1 MKTLLRFG
9 ALLLATTVSAK
20 AECVSDLFGR
30 TSISIFCPP
39 PPPVA
44 LDDNYPRRVAHL
56 VKRPKPQHRYEN
68 GKAPSASAPPAL
80 RPSVY

>member
-1 MKTLLRFG
+1 MKTLLRIG
-9 ALLLATTVSAK
+9 ALVLATTVSAK

-44 LDDNYPRRVAHL
+44 LDENHPTRVAH
-56 VKRPKPQHRYEN
+56 VAKWPKPQHRYEDE
-68 GKAPSASAPPAL
+68 KAPPATPAL
-80 RPSVY
+80 RSSIY